1 MFCFVFALQKIKSK
15 MHHSNFT
22 STWVGNCGTC
32 WLSPVMYSISIALC
46 ALITCLFYEQCKM
59 GLECEC
65 SGSLSHQTPLT
76 LCTEP
81 VHIHQV
87 AYTLH
92 SPVCTHVSVC
102 ACLKERP
109 CVGCTFRWICN
120 ALVSL
125 SVCICVPEHVQI
137 HVFVCTGVHLLTPFP
152 LCESEGNS
160 YGLSSKHKQ

>member
-1 MFCFVFALQKIKSK
+1 MFCFVLFLRCKKIKSK

-65 SGSLSHQTPLT
+65 SGSLSHQTLLT

-81 VHIHQV
+81 VRIHQV

-109 CVGCTFRWICN
+109 CVWVALSGESAMRWFPSVCAFVCLSMYKYMCLCAQVCICW
-120 ALVSL
+120 LHSL
-125 SVCICVPEHVQI
+125 SVKVKEI
-137 HVFVCTGVHLLTPFP
+137 HTV
-152 LCESEGNS
+152 
-160 YGLSSKHKQ
+160 